1 MAYTQKSNP
10 FKQKSKYPYGWTE
23 QEYNR
28 AKKEYTSQYKELR
41 KLNPK
46 DSTLEWQEFGKDQE
60 KYFTNKQ
67 KADDLQKYIKKTFKI
82 DLP

>member
-1 MAYTQKSNP
+1 MVYIQKSNP

-28 AKKEYTSQYKELR
+28 AKQETIKNFDSIK

-60 KYFTNKQ
+60 RYFTNQEKLN
-67 KADDLQKYIKKTFKI
+67 DLKNYAKETFNI
-82 DLP
+82 DLK